1 MKFIAEYS
9 LKENLRRKCYFIICS
24 ITCFL
29 VSLVCLVAKTVVNQG
44 SLIFLMIG
52 ERNSGEIDFSIS
64 PVVSVRNSSYS
75 QIDDYHEDNAFI
87 NFTKYEELLKESD
100 DEEELNNKNEQNP
113 FDTSTIRTYYNGFS
127 PYNQLYLMLI
137 DTEKEKDIELG
148 RAYPYNKLKEGECL
162 IHKNLYT
169 KSDKTFTLNIDMKS
183 FIINTL
189 LYYYHDTR
197 GENDT
202 DPNLAYLS
210 EINPNIMFTCNIVG
224 SFEDNFGKEAGDDD
238 NIVIMEQ
245 EYFYKHIYK
254 FLPHDV
260 VELFPDYSNIIKNIK
275 AQDYGNALIINFPKN
290 RLNYYTGDD
299 YDDLLDKGVKY
310 MNKVVQKMG
319 SLQNYRVNMP
329 LIKAMNRFKYGTTLL
344 NLILNIVLL
353 GIFGLSLILIH
364 SLLLITT
371 ETNSFEFG
379 VLRLVGNSKK
389 NVILI
394 IIFQCICFSIPAFIL
409 ALIFGF
415 IALNRINAVIKDEL
429 NTDLNITVTFTSFS
443 IALLLNFL
451 APIIAS
457 IFPIRNI
464 LRKNIATSINTML
477 NKTQGIKIEVISLQ
491 KKELTSLIVFGLITF
506 IYGASIYYFLPL
518 SLISLNFGMIGGIFL
533 WILFGILLGFILL
546 SRNLEN
552 ILQKIL
558 TYTLLFFTRS
568 YTKLLILK
576 NLAAHRIKNKKTSLM
591 FSLSVGIFI
600 MTSVGFDLI
609 LQSTKNMIIM
619 QNGSEILVSATTND
633 YFLPEQVVSPMMEL
647 YNRKL
652 IDSFTIYTINLNDLC
667 LGSYFYITNYGKTI
681 NSMHNVLAINTEY
694 FTATTKT
701 DLKISEQNGKYKHLT
716 PSEQLYMSEFK
727 GKIGIS
733 GILKFEFN
741 ANLDSKIF
749 LKLINKNKE
758 MVFLSKPAFIL
769 DSAGGL
775 SMNSQPSMMIQRDS
789 LISVPL
795 YLDMLQKCRN
805 YFAETSDDLYIV
817 TYENLPI
824 WGVNIKPK
832 ESATEKDINE
842 INSVLRYFGPDGEL
856 WFFANMKNRFDMATN
871 IVFYIFYS
879 VSTIVLIFCLFNLT
893 ASMTINI
900 FDQKK
905 EIAIL
910 RSLGTKSRH
919 VIFIYIA
926 ESFIL
931 ILSSSIIGSII
942 GSIISYT
949 MALQWTIFTNVNVVF
964 HLPTGSIILIVLFSI
979 FGGIIST
986 YFPAKRMLN
995 NTIAQLIKTG

>member
-1 MKFIAEYS
+1 MKFVAEYS
-9 LKENLRRKCYFIICS
+9 IRENLRRKCYFIVCLV
-24 ITCFL
+24 TCFL
-29 VSLVCLVAKTVVNQG
+29 VSFVCLVAKTVVSQG

-52 ERNSGEIDFSIS
+52 EKNSGEMDFTILPVNSI
-64 PVVSVRNSSYS
+64 RNESYTKL
-75 QIDDYHEDNAFI
+75 DDYHIDNAFI
-87 NFTKYEELLKESD
+87 NFTKYGEVLNQP
-100 DEEELNNKNEQNP
+100 DEEDESKNNNDLNPYN
-113 FDTSTIRTYYNGFS
+113 TSTIRTYYYGNS
-127 PYNQLYLMLI
+127 SNNQLYLMLI
-137 DTEKEKDIELG
+137 DTEKEREIELG
-148 RAYPYNKLKEGECL
+148 RSYPFNKLKEGECV
-162 IHKNLYT
+162 IHKNLIINNDN
-169 KSDKTFTLNIDMKS
+169 KFKLKIDMKN
-183 FIINTL
+183 FIIDTL
-189 LYYYHDTR
+189 LYFYHDIKSD
-197 GENDT
+197 NDT
-202 DPNLAYLS
+202 DPNLEYLP
-210 EINPNIMFTCNIVG
+210 EIGTSVTFTCNVVDT
-224 SFEDNFGKEAGDDD
+224 FNDNFGKESGDDD

-245 EYFYKHIYK
+245 EYFYKYLYK
-254 FLPHDV
+254 FISNDITD
-260 VELFPDYSNIIKNIK
+260 LFPDYPEKIKNLK
-275 AQDYGNALIINFPKN
+275 AQEYGNAIIINFPKN

-319 SLQNYRVNMP
+319 NLQNYKVNMP
-329 LIKAMNRFKYGTTLL
+329 LITAMDRFKYGTTLL
-344 NLILNIVLL
+344 NLILNLVLM

-389 NVILI
+389 NVISI
-394 IIFQCICFSIPAFIL
+394 IIFQCILFSIPAFLL
-409 ALIFGF
+409 ALFFGF
-415 IALNRINAVIKDEL
+415 ITLKGINAVIKDEL
-429 NTDLNITVTFTSFS
+429 NTDLNITFTFSSFIIS
-443 IALLLNFL
+443 LFLNFL

-464 LRKNIATSINTML
+464 LKKNIATSINTML
-477 NKTQGIKIEVISLQ
+477 NKTQGIKIEVVSLQ

-518 SLISLNFGMIGGIFL
+518 SLISMNFGMIGGIFL

-546 SRNLEN
+546 SRNIEN
-552 ILQKIL
+552 LLQKLL
-558 TYTLLFFTRS
+558 TYTLLFFTKNFI
-568 YTKLLILK
+568 KLLILK
-576 NLAAHRIKNKKTSLM
+576 NLAAHKIKNKKTSLM

-619 QNGSEILVSATTND
+619 INGSEILVRSEIGFFHPD
-633 YFLPEQVVSPMMEL
+633 YFSETIMNL
-647 YNRKL
+647 YDKKL
-652 IDSFTIYTINLNDLC
+652 IDSFSFYTVDLSTFC
-667 LGSYFYITNYGKTI
+667 LDSNFYITNYGKTI
-681 NSMHNVLAINTEY
+681 SSKNYILGINPAY
-694 FTATTKT
+694 FSTTTKT
-701 DLKISEQNGKYKHLT
+701 DLKISEQMYNYRHLT
-716 PSEQLYMSEFK
+716 PSEQLYMSENK

-733 GILKFEFN
+733 GILKYEFN
-741 ANLDSKIF
+741 ANLDSRIF
-749 LKLINKNKE
+749 LKLKQKNKE

-775 SMNSQPSMMIQRDS
+775 QMNSQPSMMIQRDS
-789 LISVPL
+789 VISIPL
-795 YLDMLQKCRN
+795 YLEMLQKCRN
-805 YFAETSDDLYIV
+805 YFADSIEDLYLIN
-817 TYENLPI
+817 YENLPI
-824 WGVNIKPK
+824 EGMNIKPK
-832 ESATEKDINE
+832 ESATEEDIEN
-842 INSVLRYFGPDGEL
+842 INSILRFLGPNVEL
-856 WFFANMKNRFDMATN
+856 WFFANMKKRFDMASN
-871 IVFYIFYS
+871 IVFFIFYI

-910 RSLGTKSRH
+910 RSLGTKKNH
-919 VIFIYIA
+919 IIFIYVA

-964 HLPTGSIILIVLFSI
+964 HLPVGSIILIVLFSI

-995 NTIAQLIKTG
+995 NSIAQLIKTG